1 MSDREESRALA
12 LMVLESEQFI
22 AKGVLEGYLK
32 ENRRFCERYLLAL
45 VLFWTRGG
53 CMDSIG

>member
-22 AKGVLEGYLK
+22 AKGVLE
-32 ENRRFCERYLLAL
+32 
-45 VLFWTRGG
+45 
-53 CMDSIG
+53 DI